1 MKEIIEMEK
10 KKEKEY
16 IILIKVV
23 IDMKGILEMIK
34 LKEKE

>member
-10 KKEKEY
+10 KKKKEY